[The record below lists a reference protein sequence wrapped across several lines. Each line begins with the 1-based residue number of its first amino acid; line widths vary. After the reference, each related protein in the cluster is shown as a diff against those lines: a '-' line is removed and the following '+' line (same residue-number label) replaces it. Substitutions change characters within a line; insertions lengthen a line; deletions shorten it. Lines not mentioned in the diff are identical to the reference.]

1 MECHEGRRWGGS
13 AAGSSCLLP
22 ASCRRRKWAVSC
34 PEVWLQHPWF
44 CSLFLLGQ
52 GLLKSGLSGS
62 FSALP
67 PCPSS
72 ASSEEVFR
80 GQLGFSWRTP
90 CCCWAVLLCDP
101 TAEAGGKG
109 IRRLFLPLWC
119 TSWLLQDRLDAGCE
133 AGPRAVGSS
142 RTVGTVSRTPGLCS
156 LRGGE
161 AAPGCASTSVRWG
174 YRQYRQYC
182 GSHCMRYG

>member
-22 ASCRRRKWAVSC
+22 ASCRRRKWAISC

-119 TSWLLQDRLDAGCE
+119 TGWLLQDRLDAGCE
-133 AGPRAVGSS
+133 SRLGLGLLGAAGLWAECPEHLVCARCVGERLPPAV
-142 RTVGTVSRTPGLCS
+142 LAH
-156 LRGGE
+156 L
-161 AAPGCASTSVRWG
+161 
-174 YRQYRQYC
+174 
-182 GSHCMRYG
+182 